1 MLHIFKN
8 EKIIFAIFIIC
19 SGICYWI
26 YSFGF
31 SGAFYF
37 DDFRPLGNLE
47 SVTDF
52 STAWQYIWNETSG
65 PLGRPIS
72 MLSFLFNINDWP
84 NHSENFFRINTIIHL
99 INGLLVYGIS
109 YKLFK
114 FLKPN
119 SSFIAI
125 LALFSSFFW
134 LILPLNISTNLI
146 AVQRMASLSGMF
158 VFAGVLSYLYCVD
171 YQQKNYKLGS
181 FLLYACIAVFT
192 LLAMFSKENG
202 LLLPLLLLVLEL
214 TVFSYGG
221 SIQQGRKFRVASLSL
236 CYLVVIA
243 YLINVVWHAEG
254 IYASRP
260 YTFVERISTEPQILV
275 DYLRLLFVPDIYS
288 FNPFHDNYSF
298 NQSFFETQYS
308 SFSAILII
316 ILISL
321 SLLWRKKYK
330 VFSFAILWFLTAHLL
345 ESTVISLELYYEH
358 RNYVAGFAICFA
370 IVYGISTIHGKK
382 SQLLMSILFVIYMT
396 GLSVCSLLITKTW
409 GNQYLAAYA
418 WQYNQKGSMRASE
431 HLALKLLEDGN
442 KPDAL
447 MYVKDNAKNCP
458 DCLNS
463 YLQHMLIGC
472 SMGLSGEVNYAK
484 NYLLEYDKPF
494 RSVAGLPN
502 SLASILDSVENKQCS
517 LLGLE
522 TLKELN
528 KKFLTSP
535 ESGLNIGNHL
545 GLYTNLYRI
554 ALLESDEVSA
564 NEYLEKMWMI
574 SPQPWIASIKIKKYL
589 ENHKQLDA
597 MNFLENEVC
606 PIAKKESSVFKEVCL
621 DGIQKIKMGDH

>member
-1 MLHIFKN
+1 MLQLLKN
-8 EKIIFAIFIIC
+8 EKIIFIIFLIC
-19 SGICYWI
+19 SGFCYWI

-37 DDFRPLGNLE
+37 DDFRPLGALE
-47 SVTDF
+47 SVKDF
-52 STAWQYIWNETSG
+52 PSAWQYIWNETSG

-72 MLSFLFNINDWP
+72 MLSFLLNIGDWP
-84 NHSENFFRINTIIHL
+84 NHSANFFKINTIIHL

-114 FLKPN
+114 FLKPD
-119 SSFIAI
+119 SSYVAI
-125 LALFSSFFW
+125 LALFSGFFW

-146 AVQRMASLSGMF
+146 AVQRMASLSGLF
-158 VFAGVLSYLYCVD
+158 VFAGVLSYLYCVN

-181 FLLYACIAVFT
+181 ILLYGGVAGFT

-202 LLLPLLLLVLEL
+202 ILLPLFLFIIEF
-214 TVFSYGG
+214 TIFSGK
-221 SIQQGRKFRVASLSL
+221 SSVEIGRKLRTISLGG
-236 CYLVVIA
+236 CYFIILL
-243 YLINVVWHAEG
+243 YLANATLHAEE

-260 YTFVERISTEPQILV
+260 YTFIERISTEPQIIV

-288 FNPFHDNYSF
+288 FNPFHDNYPY
-298 NQSFFETQYS
+298 NQSFSETG
-308 SFSAILII
+308 FSTFSTFALVILL
-316 ILISL
+316 ILAVV
-321 SLLWRKKYK
+321 WRKKYN
-330 VFSFAILWFLTAHLL
+330 VFSFAILWFLTGHIL

-358 RNYVAGFAICFA
+358 RNYVASFAICFA
-370 IVYGISTIHGKK
+370 VVYGISTIHGKK
-382 SQLLMSILFVIYMT
+382 SQIFMSMLFVLYMV
-396 GLSVCSLLITKTW
+396 GLSICSFLVTKTW
-409 GNQYLAAYA
+409 GDQYLAAYA

-463 YLQHMLIGC
+463 YLQQMLIGC

-484 NYLLEYDKPF
+484 DYLIEYNKPL
-494 RSVAGLPN
+494 RSVAGFPN
-502 SLASILDSVENKQCS
+502 SLASILDSVESKQCS
-517 LLGLE
+517 LVGLD

-528 KKFLTSP
+528 KKFLNSP

-554 ALLESDEVSA
+554 ALLENDDVSA
-564 NEYLEKMWMI
+564 NEYIEKMWML
-574 SPQPWIASIKIKKYL
+574 SPQPWIVAIKIKNYL
-589 ENHKQLDA
+589 ANHNQLDA

-606 PIAKKESSVFKEVCL
+606 PRAEKESSVFKEVCL
-621 DGIQKIKMGDH
+621 DGIQKIKMGVH

>member
-1 MLHIFKN
+1 MLHILKK
-8 EKIIFAIFIIC
+8 EKIIYAIFLIC
-19 SGICYWI
+19 SGLCYWI

-37 DDFRPLGNLE
+37 DDFRPLSNLA
-47 SVTDF
+47 SVKDF
-52 STAWQYIWNETSG
+52 SSAWQYISNETSG

-72 MLSFLFNINDWP
+72 MLSFLFNVNDWP
-84 NHSENFFRINTIIHL
+84 NNSENFFRINTIIHL
-99 INGLLVYGIS
+99 INGILIYGIS

-119 SSFIAI
+119 SSYIAI

-146 AVQRMASLSGMF
+146 AVQRMASFSGMF

-181 FLLYACIAVFT
+181 FLLYGCIALFT

-214 TVFSYGG
+214 TVFSFSD
-221 SIQQGRKFRVASLSL
+221 SIQQGRKLRVASLSL
-236 CYLVVIA
+236 CYLLVIF
-243 YLINVVWHAEG
+243 YLANAVWHAEE

-260 YTFVERISTEPQILV
+260 YTFIERISTEPQILV

-288 FNPFHDNYSF
+288 FNPFHDNYPF
-298 NQSFFETQYS
+298 NQSFFETKYS
-308 SFSAILII
+308 IFSTALII
-316 ILISL
+316 VLISL
-321 SLLWRKKYK
+321 ALLWRKKYK

-358 RNYVAGFAICFA
+358 RNYVASFAICFA
-370 IVYGISTIHGKK
+370 VVYGISTIHGKK
-382 SQLLMSILFVIYMT
+382 SQILMSILFVIYMM

-447 MYVKDNAKNCP
+447 MYIKDNVKNCP

-463 YLQHMLIGC
+463 YVQQMLIGC
-472 SMGLSGEVNYAK
+472 SMGLNREVEHAKDYLLSYAK
-484 NYLLEYDKPF
+484 PL
-494 RSVAGLPN
+494 RSVSGLPN
-502 SLASILDSVENKQCS
+502 TMASLLSEVETKQCKS
-517 LLGLE
+517 IDFK
-522 TLKELN
+522 TLKQLN
-528 KKFLTSP
+528 LKFLKSP

-554 ALLESDEVSA
+554 ALLEKNQNLAD
-564 NEYLEKMWMI
+564 EYLDKMWRL
-574 SPQPWIASIKIKKYL
+574 SPQPWIASLKLDNYLEQKQFSEAINFTQLEVCQRVQNESSPFKQVCLQGIEKIK
-589 ENHKQLDA
+589 
-597 MNFLENEVC
+597 NE
-606 PIAKKESSVFKEVCL
+606 
-621 DGIQKIKMGDH
+621 